1 MLGGAPIGAPP
12 DFVFLLR
19 VLAGTFGEAWTGE
32 RALFYRADSGEGD
45 RRMTRSNSA
54 LKRHSSHRNKT
65 ALFLTALFSGAL
77 CAHAVTTVVTN
88 QPSLY
93 AGWETAQDVPLPPRQ
108 AETRFFKAEITFTAT
123 ASNNVQMAFGTDI
136 DKDGRLPAEETS
148 ATIGWDRGAWFILSG
163 NLLQKFMFV
172 PQDASTVTSRTL
184 KMSVRFSADG
194 TPLSLTFKDGAGTP
208 LVFDGLEG
216 VPTWMSPKLWDT
228 AALTARGW
236 DARDEQATIS
246 FVLDGTQ
253 ILLW

>member
-1 MLGGAPIGAPP
+1 MTRQTDRFKITYRDHEQGIRAAHFGRNLLILATLLGGSMCTHA
-12 DFVFLLR
+12 
-19 VLAGTFGEAWTGE
+19 TT
-32 RALFYRADSGEGD
+32 
-45 RRMTRSNSA
+45 
-54 LKRHSSHRNKT
+54 T
-65 ALFLTALFSGAL
+65 AI
-77 CAHAVTTVVTN
+77 TN
-88 QPSLY
+88 QPPPY
-93 AGWETAQDVPLPPRQ
+93 AGWESSKDVPLPPRQ

-123 ASNNVQMAFGTDI
+123 TSNNVQMAFGTDT

-163 NLLQKFMFV
+163 NLLQKFMCV

-194 TPLSLTFKDGAGTP
+194 TPLSLTFKDGSGNL

-216 VPTWMSPKLWDT
+216 VPPWMSPKLWDM

-236 DARDEQATIS
+236 DARDEQATLS

-253 ILLW
+253 IILR